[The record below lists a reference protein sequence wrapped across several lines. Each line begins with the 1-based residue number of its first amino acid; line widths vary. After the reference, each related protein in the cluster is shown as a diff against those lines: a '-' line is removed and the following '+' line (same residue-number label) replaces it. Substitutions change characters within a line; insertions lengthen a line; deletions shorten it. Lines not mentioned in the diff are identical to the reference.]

1 MGWSYIFFCESLVFY
16 KTGGSISSLE
26 EVRLSVLL
34 LGTGRLLEL
43 LERLFIWEECEVEL
57 LFPTENG
64 VSKTGNARQDLEISI
79 E

>member
-1 MGWSYIFFCESLVFY
+1 MFY

-43 LERLFIWEECEVEL
+43 LERLFI
-57 LFPTENG
+57 
-64 VSKTGNARQDLEISI
+64 
-79 E
+79 